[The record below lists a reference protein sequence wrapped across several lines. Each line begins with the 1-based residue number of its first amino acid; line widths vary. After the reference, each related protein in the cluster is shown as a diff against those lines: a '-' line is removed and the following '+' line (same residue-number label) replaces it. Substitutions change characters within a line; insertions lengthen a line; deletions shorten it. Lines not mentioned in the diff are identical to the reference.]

1 MMTLHANGDSHGE
14 VLAHVIG
21 ILQEITADWDV
32 GEISADSRLAA
43 LNLESIN
50 LVYFIAE
57 LQQKYALQQ
66 QLFHRIRAADRPLAD
81 LRVVDVVDFVRE
93 MRGAREPGREEPR
106 HEL

>member
-1 MMTLHANGDSHGE
+1 MMTPQANDDGYGE

-32 GEISADSRLAA
+32 GEISAGSRLAT

-66 QLFHRIRAADRPLAD
+66 QLFTRIRAADRPLAD
-81 LRVVDVVDFVRE
+81 LRVADVVDFVRE
-93 MRGAREPGREEPR
+93 MRGAREPRREEPPS
-106 HEL
+106 

>member
-1 MMTLHANGDSHGE
+1 MMTPHANGDGYGE

-32 GEISADSRLAA
+32 GDISPDSRLAA

-50 LVYFIAE
+50 FVYFIAE

-66 QLFHRIRAADRPLAD
+66 QLFTRIRAADRPLAD
-81 LRVVDVVDFVRE
+81 LRVVDVVDFVQE
-93 MRGAREPGREEPR
+93 MRGAGEQRREGPSS
-106 HEL
+106 